1 MRKTRKFIAV
11 AAVLALLVG
20 CIGLGT
26 FMASAKSPTETSAAD
41 NTASEHKGRFARPD
55 KSDMRDRRGGK
66 GYHVNVIAVAAQ
78 VLGITEDDAK
88 VAIKDGKI
96 GDLLIAAKKV
106 DAFKTAYLAATKE
119 KLDAAV
125 EAGTLTKA
133 QADEKY
139 SEAQNKMNNYDGTQ
153 HLCGGK
159 DHSRMFER
167 KSKSRNG

>member
-1 MRKTRKFIAV
+1 MRKARKFIAV
-11 AAVLALLVG
+11 VAVLALLMG

-26 FMASAKSPTETSAAD
+26 FMASAKTPTEASAA
-41 NTASEHKGRFARPD
+41 ASEHKVRSARPD
-55 KSDMRDRRGGK
+55 KPDMNDRRSNK
-66 GYHVNVIAVAAQ
+66 GYHVNVVAIAAQ
-78 VLGITEDDAK
+78 VLGKSEDEVK
-88 VAIKDGKI
+88 NAIKDGKV
-96 GDLLIAAKKV
+96 GDLLLSAKKV
-106 DAFKTAYLAATKE
+106 DEFKTAYLAAAKE